1 MLQNI
6 DVYLK
11 KYIYLLNNP
20 DFFNQGLHKNIK
32 QQKKIQK
39 LIIIIRTIIN

>member
-1 MLQNI
+1 MLKNI
-6 DVYLK
+6 YVYLK
-11 KYIYLLNNP
+11 KFYLLNNP

-32 QQKKIQK
+32 QHKFFPK